1 MGIENS
7 QLKIENW
14 FGHLRHNP
22 PVTSPL
28 SVRDAR
34 RSILLLGFS
43 TVIAQAL
50 LLREAM
56 AAMGGSEMA
65 WGVVMALWLIGMS
78 VGARVGIEH
87 GTTRTAAWAPA
98 AVLAMAALGIIA
110 LRAAPALT
118 GAAAGEALTTAS
130 AAWLWLAS
138 IVPAALAG
146 GLAFP
151 ILAHELG
158 PGGGGPAYSLEAAG
172 CLAGG
177 TLLSIALVWTGAATT
192 LSLGLGA
199 MVAFGLW
206 RRSRT
211 WAIAAAG
218 LAAAIAW
225 PAGEQLA
232 QAGWKWSGVPGELG
246 AWVETRHQEITISAG
261 KPIAVYANGRLLASY
276 PDPYTILP
284 RAHLLMLLHPDPQR
298 VFAVGCVADGSVEAM
313 IRHPVE
319 RLTVVEDDPDLLRRI
334 GSWYGPGMQAALTD
348 PRLRAVT
355 ADPGR
360 AVADGGPWDLVILH
374 DGDPDTLRR
383 NRTRT
388 LEFFERC
395 RSHMAADGV
404 LVLRVGVADT
414 YLGGAAG
421 RLLSILAST
430 IAEVFGPPVAI
441 PGEEILLIAGGP
453 DAVITLDPAILRDR
467 LERRGLDEGEF
478 VPEMIPLL
486 LDENRAADISA
497 HLDLGAPPN
506 TARHPRAVL
515 LAAALH
521 EARKRPDLLH
531 LARTVEGAGRLP
543 LAAVLAILVAGVLTA
558 TRCRALRA
566 PAGAA
571 VVGCCSMG
579 WWLLLLAGWQA
590 ARGSVY
596 SEIGGLTAVFM
607 AGTAAGAAIASR
619 RASPERGLPMI
630 LAAGCALSLSLA
642 TGVTVL
648 APLATVP
655 ILLAAAGLLT
665 GFAFPGLAVLAS
677 RTTRRGAGIAFAADE
692 AGAGA
697 AALAVG
703 IFVIPWA
710 GFTATAAA
718 LFVLQLAA
726 IAPVAAALGSMQPVD
741 A

>member
-1 MGIENS
+1 M
-7 QLKIENW
+7 
-14 FGHLRHNP
+14 
-22 PVTSPL
+22 
-28 SVRDAR
+28 
-34 RSILLLGFS
+34 LLLGFA
-43 TVIAQAL
+43 TVVAQAL

-65 WGVVMALWLIGMS
+65 WGVVMALWLVGMAA
-78 VGARVGIEH
+78 GARLGVGS
-87 GTTRTAAWAPA
+87 GSGRAAAWAPA
-98 AVLAMAALGIIA
+98 AVLALAALGVVA

-118 GAAAGEALTTAS
+118 GAAAGESLTTIS
-130 AAWLWLAS
+130 AAWLWLAA
-138 IVPAALAG
+138 IVPAGFAG

-158 PGGGGPAYSLEAAG
+158 PGGGGRAYSLEA
-172 CLAGG
+172 GG
-177 TLLSIALVWTGAATT
+177 SLIGGALLSVTLVWVGAATT
-192 LSLGLGA
+192 LCLTLGG
-199 MVAFGLW
+199 MVACLLW
-206 RRSRT
+206 RRSRPA
-211 WAIAAAG
+211 AIAAAA
-218 LAAAIAW
+218 LSVAFAW
-225 PAGEQLA
+225 PAGVGLA
-232 QAGWKWSGVPGELG
+232 RAGWKWSGVPGELG
-246 AWVETRHQEITISAG
+246 AWAETRHQEIAVSSG
-261 KPIAVYANGRLLASY
+261 EPIAVYANGRLIASY
-276 PDPYTILP
+276 PDPYAVLP
-284 RAHLLMLLHPDPQR
+284 KAHLLMLLHPDPRR
-298 VFAVGCVADGSVEAM
+298 VFAVGCVVDGAVEAM

-334 GSWYGPGMQAALTD
+334 GSWYGPGMRAALAD

-355 ADPGR
+355 TDPGR
-360 AVADGGPWDLVILH
+360 AVADGGPWDLVILR
-374 DGDPDTLRR
+374 DADPTTLRR

-388 LEFFERC
+388 LEFLRRC
-395 RSHMAADGV
+395 RSNMAPDGI

-430 IAEVFGPPVAI
+430 TAAVFGAPLAL
-441 PGEEILLIAGGP
+441 PGEEVLLIAGGP
-453 DAVITLDPAILRDR
+453 DASVNLDPAALAER
-467 LERRGLDEGEF
+467 LERRGLGE
-478 VPEMIPLL
+478 VELIPEMIPLL
-486 LDENRAADISA
+486 VDADRAADLSER
-497 HLDLGAPPN
+497 LDLGAPPN

-531 LARTVEGAGRLP
+531 LARTVDEAGRLP
-543 LAAVLAILVAGVLTA
+543 LAAALAVLVAAVLIS
-558 TRCRALRA
+558 TRFRRLRA
-566 PAGAA
+566 PTGAA

-596 SEIGGLTAVFM
+596 SEIGALSALFM
-607 AGTAAGAAIASR
+607 AGIAGGAGVASR
-619 RASPERGLPMI
+619 GARCSHWLPSI
-630 LAAGCALSLSLA
+630 LAAGCALSLVLA
-642 TGVTVL
+642 SGVALV

-665 GFAFPGLAVLAS
+665 GLAFPGLAALAS

-692 AGAGA
+692 AGAAA

-718 LFVLQLAA
+718 LGLLQLAA
-726 IAPVAAALGSMQPVD
+726 MPPVLAALRSFERSNV
-741 A
+741 